1 MAGTEVEHT
10 SGSGWTSEW
19 RSGEGAL
26 AHDEREGRQHD
37 WLGDGADRVEAAF
50 GSEGEDVAHPVER
63 DGDCANDKIEAVG
76 FGFHGFGITA
86 VHDSVGAEFFEF
98 LGFVHG
104 RSEGGDFAA
113 PFIEKLH
120 GEVAEAADANNS
132 NTICGSNA
140 EFDDGAEDRDPTA
153 EEWAGAGSGEGFWKF
168 RSPSPVGADE
178 VGKAAVASHD
188 GPLACATKVV
198 IATHA
203 LGTGHAAFGK
213 PAKTNAVAGSEIFN
227 HRSNGLDATNDF
239 VTGHEW
245 VRGKPPLIAEHAE
258 IRVADAAVFHADVHM
273 LGADGREFVGEGLER
288 RCGGLSGVGVD
299 GGHDGIFCFWISG

>member
-1 MAGTEVEHT
+1 MAGAELEHT
-10 SGSGWTSEW
+10 SGGGWTAEW
-19 RSGEGAL
+19 RAGEGSL

-37 WLGDGADRVEAAF
+37 WFGDGADRVEAAF
-50 GSEGEDVAHPVER
+50 GGEGGDVAHPIER
-63 DGDCANDKIEAVG
+63 DGNCADNKIEAVG
-76 FGFHGFGITA
+76 FGFHGLGITGI
-86 VHDSVGAEFFEF
+86 HDPVGAEFFEF

-120 GEVAEAADANNS
+120 GEVAQTADTDDAD
-132 NTICGSNA
+132 TICRSNPKL
-140 EFDDGAEDRDPTA
+140 DNGTEDRDPSA
-153 EEWAGAGSGEGFWKF
+153 EEWAGAGGGEGFWKF
-168 RSPSPVGADE
+168 RSPGPVRADE

-203 LGTGHAAFGK
+203 LGTGHAAFGE

-227 HRSNGLDATNDF
+227 HRSNGLDTTNDF

-245 VRGKPPLIAEHAE
+245 VRGKTPLIAEHAE

-299 GGHDGIFCFWISG
+299 SGHDEIFGFWISG

>member
-1 MAGTEVEHT
+1 MAGAELEHT
-10 SGSGWTSEW
+10 SGGGWTAEW

-50 GSEGEDVAHPVER
+50 GSESGDVAHPVER

-76 FGFHGFGITA
+76 FGFHGFGITGI
-86 VHDSVGAEFFEF
+86 HDPVGAEFFEF
-98 LGFVHG
+98 LGFVHR

-120 GEVAEAADANNS
+120 GEVAQTADTDDAD
-132 NTICGSNA
+132 TICRSNP
-140 EFDDGAEDRDPTA
+140 EFDNGAEDRDPAA
-153 EEWAGAGSGEGFWKF
+153 EEWAGAGGGEGFWKF

-213 PAKTNAVAGSEIFN
+213 PAKTNAVAESEIFN

-245 VRGKPPLIAEHAE
+245 VRGKTPLIAEHAE

-299 GGHDGIFCFWISG
+299 SGHDGIFGFWISG